1 MSSMEERMYPTST
14 HEPVTIEPV
23 PATKV
28 EPARTVE
35 AAEAAIARTVDAAE
49 ASIVDRLYA
58 KPEIE
63 FDVPDEI
70 KALRETPERRMYS
83 DAARPEINN
92 AITDDVS
99 PETKAAIARELTN
112 MASDIGLNA
121 DDITSLTGAAR
132 RLAIELPTAEQV
144 TSMQRDAIDA
154 LNNAFG
160 ANAKAAHA
168 ATVALVGRDPRVARY
183 LARTGLGNDPATVL
197 RLAHI
202 AMGKRA

>member
-1 MSSMEERMYPTST
+1 MSDDAMASRLYGETP
-14 HEPVTIEPV
+14 EPVTIEPA
-23 PATKV
+23 PTTTA
-28 EPARTVE
+28 EPAKTVE
-35 AAEAAIARTVDAAE
+35 AAEVA
-49 ASIVDRLYA
+49 IVDRLYA

-70 KALRETPERRMYS
+70 KALRDTPERRMYS
-83 DAARPEINN
+83 DAARPEISN

-99 PETKAAIARELTN
+99 PETKAAIARELTS
-112 MASDIGLNA
+112 MADDVGLTA
-121 DDITSLTGAAR
+121 DDISSLTTAAR
-132 RLAIELPTAEQV
+132 RMVQEPPTAEQV
-144 TSMQRDAIDA
+144 TSMQGDAITA

-183 LARTGLGNDPATVL
+183 LARTGLGNDAAVVL